1 MNKINP
7 PTTSSA
13 SSTSAAFP
21 LPPTL
26 RPAPGLLQ
34 QAPGPLNNS
43 NNSTP
48 GHINNNNNNIHS
60 EDEHQSSPS
69 PVSRDLSPP
78 EQDEALSLVV
88 TPKKRRHKVTD
99 TRITPRTL
107 SRVLGGEPLA
117 ELHKQFPH
125 IAAGFKAGGPHHPN
139 ADGHSPRSV
148 PGPHHPL
155 FPGLPAP
162 PGLLAGLPTSVAIP
176 NPSLADFNPF
186 SSFYS
191 PPHLP
196 NVSTSATPPS
206 ANRPKM
212 ATPPPLEKSRPR
224 ERHHS
229 SNDLGRENS
238 TPPTMLRHPSLLS
251 RGSPDFAARLREH
264 RDQDMEEFIREQS
277 LISGKNNYY
286 LFCYKNIFF
295 IYI

>member
-1 MNKINP
+1 M
-7 PTTSSA
+7 
-13 SSTSAAFP
+13 
-21 LPPTL
+21 
-26 RPAPGLLQ
+26 
-34 QAPGPLNNS
+34 
-43 NNSTP
+43 
-48 GHINNNNNNIHS
+48 
-60 EDEHQSSPS
+60 
-69 PVSRDLSPP
+69 
-78 EQDEALSLVV
+78 
-88 TPKKRRHKVTD
+88 TD

-277 LISGKNNYY
+277 LISGKKIFVYTTSTIALSYVEIVMIQYVCSHFDEFLNVSCKMIHCKIVMSRLSENYVSPFHFQE
-286 LFCYKNIFF
+286 LHVD
-295 IYI
+295 